1 SSPACVLCGQVDD
14 KPSIFG
20 KRYEMYG
27 LCFHAYCVVSS
38 LVASDTF
45 LQPLMG
51 LLCSFQLCFVCGKM
65 GASVTCAEPGC
76 TRSFHFPCA
85 REGQC
90 VTQHFGDH
98 RSFCW
103 EHLPHQPVETAPMQD
118 TTCIICLEPV
128 GDSRSYV
135 TMVCP
140 ACQHAWFHRACI
152 QVGALPSAGLRCF
165 QCPLCRDRE
174 RFVQEMLN
182 LGIYIP
188 VRKPKWER
196 NRAYAAL
203 GVRHRR
209 CDASDCRH
217 PHGREQREGEGP
229 WQLLLCSSCAAQ
241 GTHRLCSNLSPST
254 TSWDTNECP
263 APTASAESDSAR
275 CAYIGTPLCAAT
287 AAFQ

>member
-1 SSPACVLCGQVDD
+1 
-14 KPSIFG
+14 
-20 KRYEMYG
+20 
-27 LCFHAYCVVSS
+27 
-38 LVASDTF
+38 
-45 LQPLMG
+45 
-51 LLCSFQLCFVCGKM
+51 
-65 GASVTCAEPGC
+65 
-76 TRSFHFPCA
+76 
-85 REGQC
+85 
-90 VTQHFGDH
+90 
-98 RSFCW
+98 
-103 EHLPHQPVETAPMQD
+103 MQD
-118 TTCIICLEPV
+118 TTLHHLLGSPW
-128 GDSRSYV
+128 V
-135 TMVCP
+135 TAGHMSPMVCP

-152 QVGALPSAGLRCF
+152 QKMAKSAGLRCF

-203 GVRHRR
+203 GVRHGR

-254 TSWDTNECP
+254 TSWEC
-263 APTASAESDSAR
+263 ASCAGEGTASGTNSDSAGPNTASQQGPGPSQSSAGQQSSSSDTTSQAPSEPDPTSQVPELLSGQPGR
-275 CAYIGTPLCAAT
+275 ARTRSRSPLDRRAADT
-287 AAFQ
+287 DSQPRRRLRSRSRRRGPAQGRSRSRAPRRARRITSRPR